1 MLQRVDPATLTAIP
15 ARSLAQPIAFV
26 IMVVLLAIAP
36 FFAYPLF
43 LMQALCFALF
53 ACAFN
58 LLIGYGGLL
67 SFGHA
72 LYFGW
77 ASYVAAHL
85 AKVGT
90 VSFPVWYS
98 SGKWVWFVIPLP
110 PLSPELAILGG
121 TLFAAFVGLIAGSLA
136 IRRQGIYFAMITLA
150 LAQMMFFFAV
160 QAKFTG
166 GEDGIQSVP
175 RGKLFGAID
184 LSGNMTMYVFV
195 LILFLGCFLLIHR
208 IINSPFGEVLK
219 AIRENEARAISLGY
233 RTDRYK
239 LVAFVLSAA
248 LAGVAGSAK
257 AISFQIASLT
267 DVHWTMSGE
276 VVLMTLVGGL
286 GTVFGP
292 VAGAFVIVTMQNY
305 LGTIEQ
311 WFPFFGGVEQWVTVI
326 QGVIFVACVMLFRR
340 GIVGELAHLFRIR
353 L

>member
-1 MLQRVDPATLTAIP
+1 MERVDPVAVPEAKPRYPTDT
-15 ARSLAQPIAFV
+15 IAFV
-26 IMVVLLAIAP
+26 IMVVALIIAP
-36 FFAYPLF
+36 FVAYPLF

-58 LLIGYGGLL
+58 LLIGYVGLL

-77 ASYVAAHL
+77 ASYLAAHS
-85 AKVGT
+85 AKVWG
-90 VSFPVWYS
+90 FP
-98 SGKWVWFVIPLP
+98 
-110 PLSPELAILGG
+110 PELAILTG
-121 TLFAAFVGLIAGSLA
+121 AATAAVLGLIAGSLA

-166 GEDGIQSVP
+166 GEDGIQGVP
-175 RGKLFGAID
+175 RGKLFGFID
-184 LSGNMTMYVFV
+184 LGQPMTMYAFVVIVF
-195 LILFLGCFLLIHR
+195 LAGFLFIHR
-208 IINSPFGEVLK
+208 IIHSPFGEVLK

-233 RTDRYK
+233 KTDRYK

-248 LAGVAGSAK
+248 LAGVAGATK
-257 AISFQIASLT
+257 AIAFQIASLT

-292 VAGAFVIVTMQNY
+292 VAGAFVIIAMQNY
-305 LGTIEQ
+305 LT
-311 WFPFFGGVEQWVTVI
+311 VLEQWVTVI
-326 QGVIFVACVMLFRR
+326 QGVIFVACVLLFRR
-340 GIVGELAHLFRIR
+340 GIIGELAHALKIR